1 MNENCCGDWVNS
13 STDRNRKRN
22 RVSGIFFVLAMLALP
37 GLTTVRAQTL
47 TRKDKLVR
55 LYVDNDFFAYRKEDG
70 GYSNGMRVDYFY
82 HRKREPTSV
91 LADLLIK
98 AGDSAINVYNW
109 SAMQVMITSN
119 DITREEWAKGD
130 YPYSGSLFVA
140 HALNSVNPKDKYAI
154 RTEWVAGIM
163 GPHAY
168 AGEVQ
173 TWFHE
178 LIGHAKPL
186 GWHHQMPT
194 ALLLNL
200 NLSLEKM
207 IFSPSENLELL
218 AGGDIHVGTMY
229 TGLAVQT
236 TMRIGTMT
244 PYFSGYI
251 NRFSSPRKFQAYFI
265 VKPQLSVVF
274 HNTLLEG
281 SLFRDDDSRW
291 GDDGEIL
298 SESESNPTV
307 LAVDFGLVLSY
318 GPVAFSFTLNRNT
331 GLVRDQPTKSLGNVS
346 LYVSF

>member
-1 MNENCCGDWVNS
+1 MKTAVAIWVNS
-13 STDRNRKRN
+13 STDKNRKRI
-22 RVSGIFFVLAMLALP
+22 RISGIIFVLAMLALP

-47 TRKDKLVR
+47 PRKERLVR

-82 HRKREPTSV
+82 HRKKQPTSF
-91 LADLLIK
+91 LSNFLIK
-98 AGDSAINVYNW
+98 AGDSAVNAYSW

-119 DITREEWAKGD
+119 DITKEEWTKGD
-130 YPYSGSLFVA
+130 YPYSGSLFVS
-140 HALNSVNPKDKYAI
+140 HALNSVNPENRYAI
-154 RTEWVAGIM
+154 KTEWVAGIM

-207 IFSPSENLELL
+207 IYSPTRYLELMG
-218 AGGDIHVGTMY
+218 GGDIRIGTMY
-229 TGLAVQT
+229 NGLAVQT
-236 TMRIGTMT
+236 TMRIGKMT
-244 PYFSGYI
+244 PYFDGYI
-251 NRFSSPRKFQAYFI
+251 HRFSSRREFQAYFI
-265 VKPQLSVVF
+265 VKPQLSIVL

-281 SLFRDDDSRW
+281 SLFRDDDS
-291 GDDGEIL
+291 GLNDEGML
-298 SESESNPTV
+298 ASESESNRAV

-318 GPVAFSFTLNRNT
+318 GPAAFSFTLNRNT

-346 LYVSF
+346 LYIAL

>member
-1 MNENCCGDWVNS
+1 MKSEVEIWVNT
-13 STDRNRKRN
+13 STGRQRKYNRI
-22 RVSGIFFVLAMLALP
+22 SGIFFLIVMLALP
-37 GLTTVRAQTL
+37 GFATLRAQEQP
-47 TRKDKLVR
+47 RKKNLVR

-82 HRKREPTSV
+82 HRKREPKSV

-98 AGDSAINVYNW
+98 AGDSAVNVYSW

-119 DITREEWAKGD
+119 DITNEKWTKGD
-130 YPYSGSLFVA
+130 YPYSGSLFVV
-140 HALNSVNPKDKYAI
+140 HALNSVNPKQKYAI

-186 GWHHQMPT
+186 GWHYQMPT

-200 NLSLEKM
+200 NLSFEKM
-207 IFSPSENLELL
+207 IYSPFKNLELL
-218 AGGDIHVGTMY
+218 GGGDIHLGTMFN
-229 TGLAVQT
+229 GLAIQT
-236 TMRIGTMT
+236 TMRIGAMT
-244 PYFSGYI
+244 PYFDGYI

-281 SLFRDDDSRW
+281 SLFRDDDSRL
-291 GDDGEIL
+291 GDNGETL
-298 SESESNPTV
+298 SESESNPTI

-346 LYVSF
+346 LYVGF